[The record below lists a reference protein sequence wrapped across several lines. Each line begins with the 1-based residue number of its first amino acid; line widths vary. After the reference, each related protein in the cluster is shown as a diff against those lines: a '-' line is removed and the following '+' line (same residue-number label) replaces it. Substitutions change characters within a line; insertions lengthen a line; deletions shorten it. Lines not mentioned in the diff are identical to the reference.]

1 MTVRIRIVSMSTN
14 RRIKIEE
21 RVRDNANIVL

>member
-1 MTVRIRIVSMSTN
+1 MIVRIRIASMSTN
-14 RRIKIEE
+14 RTTKIAE